1 VETAEQTSWLT
12 EEELPTWLALV
23 GVLIK
28 LPAALNE
35 QLQRDAEMN
44 HFEYWALM
52 ALALREGHSVRM
64 SELAVLTNGSLS
76 RLSQVISRLEKRG
89 CVRRA
94 PDPTDGR
101 CTLAILTGDGWE
113 KFVGSFEAHSEAIRR
128 LVFDPLTK
136 TQARQ
141 LREISHRILRAVNPD
156 KPDRPSGFKAEIGG
170 FCPNSGC

>member
-1 VETAEQTSWLT
+1 METTEQTWLT
-12 EEELPTWLALV
+12 EEELPTWLTLV

-28 LPAALNE
+28 LPAALND
-35 QLQRDAEMN
+35 QLQRDAGMN

-52 ALALREGHSVRM
+52 ALALHEGHSVRM

-89 CVRRA
+89 WVRRA

-113 KFVGSFEAHSEAIRR
+113 QFVGSFEAHSGEIRR

-136 TQARQ
+136 AQVRQ
-141 LREISHRILRAVNPD
+141 LREIGHRILRAVNPD
-156 KPDRPSGFKAEIGG
+156 GPDRPSGFKPEIGG
-170 FCPNSGC
+170 FCPDTVC

>member
-1 VETAEQTSWLT
+1 VETTEQTWLT
-12 EEELPTWLALV
+12 EEELPTWLTLV

-28 LPAALNE
+28 LPAALND
-35 QLQRDAEMN
+35 QLQRDAGMN

-52 ALALREGHSVRM
+52 ALALHEGHSVRM

-89 CVRRA
+89 WVRRA

-113 KFVGSFEAHSEAIRR
+113 KFVGSFEAHSEEIRR

-136 TQARQ
+136 AQVRQ
-141 LREISHRILRAVNPD
+141 LRGIGHRILRAVNPD
-156 KPDRPSGFKAEIGG
+156 GPDRASGFKPEIGG
-170 FCPNSGC
+170 FCPDSVC

>member
-1 VETAEQTSWLT
+1 METTEQTWLT

-35 QLQRDAEMN
+35 QLQRDAGMN

-52 ALALREGHSVRM
+52 ALALHEGHSMRM

-89 CVRRA
+89 WVRRA

-101 CTLAILTGDGWE
+101 CTLAILTADGWE
-113 KFVGSFEAHSEAIRR
+113 KFVGAFEAHSGAIRR

-136 TQARQ
+136 TQTRQ
-141 LREISHRILRAVNPD
+141 LRDIGHRILHAINPD
-156 KPDRPSGFKAEIGG
+156 KPDDRPGFKPEING
-170 FCPNSGC
+170 FCPNSDC